1 MKNKIFV
8 KLAAAFGVVILLF
21 TIILGSVF
29 LVLFRNHTIDMN
41 RNTMEEKA
49 ISIAETLS
57 SFETKKGNGYGAFV
71 RFLDELAMA
80 EVWIVDE
87 ELQVYT
93 CGKENQAPSYKE
105 LPENAERIVAQ
116 VFAGELT
123 YGEEFS
129 GLLGVKALTV
139 GAPIY
144 RDTEIVGA
152 VLLHSPVSGVEDA
165 VSQGVFALVI
175 GCLIAILFTGVFAA
189 GFSYRFTAPLQ
200 KMKMTAFALVNGNY
214 EAQTGIRSED
224 EIGQLA
230 GTLDT
235 LAEHLKEAQTQREN
249 IDRLR
254 ESFVANVSHELR
266 TPVAVLRGYIE
277 LLRDGTIS
285 DPKEIQEN
293 YEQMLSESR
302 HLERLVNDLLDL
314 SRLQDAGFRLTMEE
328 VNLCSVVSDA
338 ARAIRRTAQN
348 RNISVKVVLPD
359 RDCLIKGDYG
369 RIRQMLVILLD
380 NAVKFSYENGEVKIS
395 LKWEEHF
402 VIRVT
407 DHGIGIPKE
416 QIPYIFDRFYKAN
429 TQENKNGSGLGL
441 AIASEIAKRH
451 QTEIHVQSDSSETTF
466 EIIFHKSE

>member
-1 MKNKIFV
+1 M
-8 KLAAAFGVVILLF
+8 
-21 TIILGSVF
+21 
-29 LVLFRNHTIDMN
+29 
-41 RNTMEEKA
+41 
-49 ISIAETLS
+49 
-57 SFETKKGNGYGAFV
+57 
-71 RFLDELAMA
+71 
-80 EVWIVDE
+80 
-87 ELQVYT
+87 
-93 CGKENQAPSYKE
+93 
-105 LPENAERIVAQ
+105 PENAERIVAQ

-144 RDTEIVGA
+144 CDTEIVGA
-152 VLLHSPVSGVEDA
+152 VLLHS
-165 VSQGVFALVI
+165 
-175 GCLIAILFTGVFAA
+175 
-189 GFSYRFTAPLQ
+189 
-200 KMKMTAFALVNGNY
+200 
-214 EAQTGIRSED
+214 
-224 EIGQLA
+224 
-230 GTLDT
+230 
-235 LAEHLKEAQTQREN
+235 
-249 IDRLR
+249 
-254 ESFVANVSHELR
+254 
-266 TPVAVLRGYIE
+266 PVAVLRGYIE

-338 ARAIRRTAQN
+338 ARAIRRTAEN

-380 NAVKFSYENGEVKIS
+380 NAVKFSYENGEVEIS

-407 DHGIGIPKE
+407 DHGTGIPKE
-416 QIPYIFDRFYKAN
+416 QIPSLIFLIGSIRRIRRKIKMVPVWGLPKRVKLRKDIKQKFMYKVIRQRRLLKLFSIRVN
-429 TQENKNGSGLGL
+429 RNCPVVVEILLLWRIVFSFTNICLG
-441 AIASEIAKRH
+441 
-451 QTEIHVQSDSSETTF
+451 V
-466 EIIFHKSE
+466 

>member
-1 MKNKIFV
+1 M
-8 KLAAAFGVVILLF
+8 
-21 TIILGSVF
+21 
-29 LVLFRNHTIDMN
+29 
-41 RNTMEEKA
+41 
-49 ISIAETLS
+49 
-57 SFETKKGNGYGAFV
+57 
-71 RFLDELAMA
+71 
-80 EVWIVDE
+80 
-87 ELQVYT
+87 
-93 CGKENQAPSYKE
+93 
-105 LPENAERIVAQ
+105 
-116 VFAGELT
+116 
-123 YGEEFS
+123 
-129 GLLGVKALTV
+129 
-139 GAPIY
+139 
-144 RDTEIVGA
+144 
-152 VLLHSPVSGVEDA
+152 
-165 VSQGVFALVI
+165 I
-175 GCLIAILFTGVFAA
+175 GCLIAIMFTGVFAA

-214 EAQTGIRSED
+214 
-224 EIGQLA
+224 
-230 GTLDT
+230 
-235 LAEHLKEAQTQREN
+235 EAQTQREN

-338 ARAIRRTAQN
+338 ARAIRRTAEN

-380 NAVKFSYENGEVKIS
+380 NAVKFSYENGEVEIS

-407 DHGIGIPKE
+407 DHGTGIPKE
-416 QIPYIFDRFYKAN
+416 QIPSLIFLIGSIRRIRRKIKMVPVWGLPKRVKLRKDIKQKFMYKVIRQRRLLKLFSIRVN
-429 TQENKNGSGLGL
+429 RNCPVVVEILLLWRIVFSFTNICLG
-441 AIASEIAKRH
+441 
-451 QTEIHVQSDSSETTF
+451 V
-466 EIIFHKSE
+466 